1 MTYHRS
7 TQPLVTLSC
16 VTLSCVALALV
27 SLAPLSAG
35 SVQDHDEDAPTAAE
49 ITKAGTIFAK
59 ACVSCH
65 LPPDPEHAT
74 DRAWLHQVKD
84 TA

>member
-1 MTYHRS
+1 MTYRRS
-7 TQPLVTLSC
+7 TQPRVTLSC
-16 VTLSCVALALV
+16 ATLSCVALALG
-27 SLAPLSAG
+27 SLAPLSA
-35 SVQDHDEDAPTAAE
+35 SSAQDHDEAAPTAAE
-49 ITKAGTIFAK
+49 ITKAGKIFAK

-74 DRAWLHQVKD
+74 DRAWLNQIKD